1 MSFQIKRAA
10 RTGVKMLVGFYS
22 ESGCGKTYSALLLA
36 RGLAGQKGIVT
47 MIDTESGRGSLYADD
62 AAIGGYQ
69 VLELDQPFS
78 PARYIEAIDAAEEA
92 GATVIIIDSM
102 SHEWEGIGGVIDMA
116 GENEAR
122 GGKNLNN
129 WNKPKMEHAK
139 MLGRILRSKCHVIC
153 CIRAKYKTRQ
163 KNDPTTGK
171 KIVVKD
177 EVTSPIQAEDFIF
190 EMIVHA
196 EILPSHKAVITKA
209 HGDLFAL
216 LPKTQEEMFTVQ
228 HGANLAKWCL
238 GGKAS
243 PATPPTDQKP
253 VATTEQRERM
263 ITQLCAK
270 FGLETVMEYAIAK
283 GIIQP
288 NQTLSDWPVA
298 QVPATKPEYTLR
310 ESSIQTWKAAQ

>member
-1 MSFQIKRAA
+1 
-10 RTGVKMLVGFYS
+10 MLVGFYS

-36 RGLAGQKGIVT
+36 RGLAGPKGVVT

-62 AAIGGYQ
+62 ATIGGYQ

-78 PARYIEAIDAAEEA
+78 PERYIQAIDAAEEA
-92 GATVIIIDSM
+92 GAAVIIIDSM

-122 GGKNLNN
+122 SGKNLNN

-139 MLGRILRSKCHVIC
+139 LLGRILRTKAHVIC

-163 KNDPTTGK
+163 KNDPNTGK

-209 HGDLFAL
+209 HGELFAL
-216 LPKTQEEMFTVQ
+216 LPKTQEEAFTVQ

-238 GGKAS
+238 GGKATAS
-243 PATPPTDQKP
+243 TDTKPTGATE
-253 VATTEQRERM
+253 EQRTRM
-263 ITQLCAK
+263 VSQLCAK
-270 FGLETVMEYAIAK
+270 FGLEGVMEYAIAK

-288 NQTLSDWPVA
+288 NETLDKWPLA
-298 QVPATKPEYTLR
+298 QVASTKAEYTLR
-310 ESSIQTWKAAQ
+310 ESNIQSWKAAQ